1 LGKEIKGDGYSGGKV
16 NGYDGKDGKGNF
28 DWLTETRKVGG
39 GDGKDFNFIAININ
53 CQKIKGVIM
62 EPEFEEK
69 IAATANKALG
79 IVADYFDGKVD
90 KIGKVPDAFKFLPQ
104 AIKVFHMQQ
113 TRRLQERSQALRLLK
128 FLPDAQARAKY
139 IKITQPEAAALL
151 EHRPKKK
158 VSK

>member
-1 LGKEIKGDGYSGGKV
+1 
-16 NGYDGKDGKGNF
+16 
-28 DWLTETRKVGG
+28 
-39 GDGKDFNFIAININ
+39 
-53 CQKIKGVIM
+53 
-62 EPEFEEK
+62 
-69 IAATANKALG
+69 
-79 IVADYFDGKVD
+79 
-90 KIGKVPDAFKFLPQ
+90 
-104 AIKVFHMQQ
+104 MQQ

>member
-1 LGKEIKGDGYSGGKV
+1 
-16 NGYDGKDGKGNF
+16 
-28 DWLTETRKVGG
+28 
-39 GDGKDFNFIAININ
+39 
-53 CQKIKGVIM
+53 M